1 MQQRCELLVGVAH
14 RQLLHG
20 LFHHQE
26 GGLRRTIA
34 LKLGTQQT
42 PERVAQGGTVRV
54 VLVHDHGGSQG
65 CGTGRIGVLMLI
77 GCGVVAAWCS
87 AMRLS
92 LQDPSRSELEHRLRR
107 RNGTADES
115 EETPR
120 VEWIFARRSRL
131 VTEFAFLR
139 IVCSVAVTVSY
150 LVIFADRGPEVSLD
164 AAALVIAGVVS
175 VFTLWLLTGVIAGAL
190 ATHLGTS
197 LLVRTLPILRLVD
210 LVLGP
215 LAGISGVIDEA
226 VRRLSGANLQE
237 AEASDRLRRSIE
249 DTTLGGDLDEVAA
262 EMLENVVDFTS
273 TEVGTVMTPR
283 TEIEGI
289 QSTDDLAAIRT
300 IIIEAG
306 HSRIPVYGDNL
317 DEIRGILYVKDLV
330 PYLGTEVEDFRLDRL
345 LRQPIRVPETKPVQD
360 LLGDFQRSEVHM
372 AIVVDEYGGTAGLV
386 TIEDVLEEIVGEI
399 KDEHEGDVEEEPELR
414 STANGSYEVDGRF
427 HVDDLNEA
435 LELNLPED
443 EEYDTVGGYL
453 MACLGRVPDQGD
465 SWDSENVRL
474 TALETTATQVSLI
487 GIEKLPQA

>member
-1 MQQRCELLVGVAH
+1 MSGLLILILVGCA
-14 RQLLHG
+14 
-20 LFHHQE
+20 
-26 GGLRRTIA
+26 I
-34 LKLGTQQT
+34 
-42 PERVAQGGTVRV
+42 
-54 VLVHDHGGSQG
+54 
-65 CGTGRIGVLMLI
+65 I
-77 GCGVVAAWCS
+77 AAWSS
-87 AMRLS
+87 ALRLS
-92 LQDPSRSELEHRLRR
+92 LQDPSRSELEQRLRR
-107 RNGTADES
+107 RNAGPEES
-115 EETPR
+115 EETSR
-120 VEWIFARRSRL
+120 VEWIFTRRSRL

-139 IVCSVAVTVSY
+139 IICSVAVTVSY
-150 LVIFADRGPEVSLD
+150 LVIFADRGAEASLD
-164 AAALVIAGVVS
+164 AGDLVLAGVVS
-175 VFTLWLLTGVIAGAL
+175 AFTLWLLTGVVAGSL

-197 LLVRTLPILRLVD
+197 LLVRTLPMLRLVD

-262 EMLENVVDFTS
+262 EMLENVVDFTN

-289 QSTDDLAAIRT
+289 QSTDDLAAIRS
-300 IIIEAG
+300 IIIDAG

-372 AIVVDEYGGTAGLV
+372 AIVVDEYGGTSGLV

-399 KDEHEGDVEEEPELR
+399 QDEHDTEEELPPAIARVGDDRWEMD
-414 STANGSYEVDGRF
+414 ARF
-427 HVDDLNEA
+427 QIYDLNEM
-435 LELNLPED
+435 LETALPED
-443 EEYDTVGGYL
+443 DDFDTVAGFIL
-453 MACLGRVPDQGD
+453 ERLGRVPEAGESVEDLGLRF
-465 SWDSENVRL
+465 EVLEAEPTRIERVAVIRL
-474 TALETTATQVSLI
+474 QPSDDEDGLEA
-487 GIEKLPQA
+487 

>member
-1 MQQRCELLVGVAH
+1 MSGLLILILVGCA
-14 RQLLHG
+14 
-20 LFHHQE
+20 
-26 GGLRRTIA
+26 I
-34 LKLGTQQT
+34 
-42 PERVAQGGTVRV
+42 
-54 VLVHDHGGSQG
+54 
-65 CGTGRIGVLMLI
+65 I
-77 GCGVVAAWCS
+77 AAWSS
-87 AMRLS
+87 ALRLS
-92 LQDPSRSELEHRLRR
+92 LQDPSRSELEQRLRR
-107 RNGTADES
+107 RNAGPEES
-115 EETPR
+115 EETSR
-120 VEWIFARRSRL
+120 VEWIFTRRSRL

-139 IVCSVAVTVSY
+139 IICSVAVTVSY
-150 LVIFADRGPEVSLD
+150 LVIFADRGAEASLD
-164 AAALVIAGVVS
+164 AGDLVLAGVVS
-175 VFTLWLLTGVIAGAL
+175 AFTLWLLTGVVAGSL

-197 LLVRTLPILRLVD
+197 LLVRTLPMLRLVD

-262 EMLENVVDFTS
+262 EMLENVVDFTN

-289 QSTDDLAAIRT
+289 QSTDDLAAIRS

-372 AIVVDEYGGTAGLV
+372 AIVVDEYGGTSGLV

-399 KDEHEGDVEEEPELR
+399 QDEHDTEEELPPAIARVGDDRWEMD
-414 STANGSYEVDGRF
+414 ARF
-427 HVDDLNEA
+427 QIYDLNEM
-435 LELNLPED
+435 LETALPED
-443 EEYDTVGGYL
+443 DDFDTVAGFIL
-453 MACLGRVPDQGD
+453 ERLGRVPEAGESVEDLGLRF
-465 SWDSENVRL
+465 EVLEAEPTRIERVAVIRL
-474 TALETTATQVSLI
+474 QPSDDEDGLEA
-487 GIEKLPQA
+487 

>member
-1 MQQRCELLVGVAH
+1 MSGLLILILVGCA
-14 RQLLHG
+14 
-20 LFHHQE
+20 
-26 GGLRRTIA
+26 I
-34 LKLGTQQT
+34 
-42 PERVAQGGTVRV
+42 
-54 VLVHDHGGSQG
+54 
-65 CGTGRIGVLMLI
+65 I
-77 GCGVVAAWCS
+77 AAWSS
-87 AMRLS
+87 ALRLS
-92 LQDPSRSELEHRLRR
+92 LQDPSRSELEQRLRR
-107 RNGTADES
+107 RNAGPEES
-115 EETPR
+115 EETSR
-120 VEWIFARRSRL
+120 VEWIFTRRSRL

-139 IVCSVAVTVSY
+139 IICSVAVTVSY
-150 LVIFADRGPEVSLD
+150 LVIFADRGAEASLD
-164 AAALVIAGVVS
+164 AGDLVLAGVVS
-175 VFTLWLLTGVIAGAL
+175 AFTLWLLTGVVAGSL

-197 LLVRTLPILRLVD
+197 LLVRTLPMLRLVD

-262 EMLENVVDFTS
+262 EMLENVVDFTN

-289 QSTDDLAAIRT
+289 QSTDDLAAIRS

-372 AIVVDEYGGTAGLV
+372 AIVVDEYGGTAGIV
-386 TIEDVLEEIVGEI
+386 TIEDILEEIVGEI
-399 KDEHEGDVEEEPELR
+399 QDEHDTEEELPPAIARVGDDRWEMD
-414 STANGSYEVDGRF
+414 ARF
-427 HVDDLNEA
+427 QIYDLNEM
-435 LELNLPED
+435 LETALPED
-443 EEYDTVGGYL
+443 DDFDTVAGFIL
-453 MACLGRVPDQGD
+453 ERLGRVPEAGESVEDLGLRF
-465 SWDSENVRL
+465 EVLEAEPTRIERVAVIRL
-474 TALETTATQVSLI
+474 QPSDDEDGLEA
-487 GIEKLPQA
+487 

>member
-1 MQQRCELLVGVAH
+1 MNGLLV
-14 RQLLHG
+14 L
-20 LFHHQE
+20 
-26 GGLRRTIA
+26 I
-34 LKLGTQQT
+34 
-42 PERVAQGGTVRV
+42 
-54 VLVHDHGGSQG
+54 LV
-65 CGTGRIGVLMLI
+65 

-87 AMRLS
+87 ALRLS

-107 RNGTADES
+107 RNGVGEET

-120 VEWIFARRSRL
+120 VEWIFTRRSRL

-139 IVCSVAVTVSY
+139 IICSVAVTVSY
-150 LVIFADRGPEVSLD
+150 LVIFADRGTEASLNVAD
-164 AAALVIAGVVS
+164 LVIAGLVS
-175 VFTLWLLTGVIAGAL
+175 AFTLWLLTGVIAGAL
-190 ATHLGTS
+190 ATYLGTT
-197 LLVRTLPILRLVD
+197 LLVRTLPILRVVD
-210 LVLGP
+210 LILGP

-262 EMLENVVDFTS
+262 EMLENVVDFTN

-289 QSTDDLAAIRT
+289 QSTDDLAAIRAV
-300 IIIEAG
+300 IIEAG

-372 AIVVDEYGGTAGLV
+372 AIVVDEYGGTSGLV

-399 KDEHEGDVEEEPELR
+399 QDEHDTEEELPPAIARVGDDRWEMD
-414 STANGSYEVDGRF
+414 ARF
-427 HVDDLNEA
+427 QIYDLNEM
-435 LELNLPED
+435 LETALPED
-443 EEYDTVGGYL
+443 DDFDTIAGFL
-453 MACLGRVPDQGD
+453 LERLGRVPEPGETVEDLGLRFEVLEAEPTRIGRVAVTRFQR
-465 SWDSENVRL
+465 SEDEHGSE
-474 TALETTATQVSLI
+474 A
-487 GIEKLPQA
+487 

>member
-1 MQQRCELLVGVAH
+1 MSGLLILILVGGA
-14 RQLLHG
+14 
-20 LFHHQE
+20 
-26 GGLRRTIA
+26 I
-34 LKLGTQQT
+34 
-42 PERVAQGGTVRV
+42 
-54 VLVHDHGGSQG
+54 
-65 CGTGRIGVLMLI
+65 I
-77 GCGVVAAWCS
+77 AAWSS
-87 AMRLS
+87 ALRLS
-92 LQDPSRSELEHRLRR
+92 LQDPSRSELEQRLRR
-107 RNGTADES
+107 RNAGPEES
-115 EETPR
+115 EETSR
-120 VEWIFARRSRL
+120 VEWIFTRRSRL

-139 IVCSVAVTVSY
+139 IICSVAVTVSY
-150 LVIFADRGPEVSLD
+150 LVIFADRGAEASLD
-164 AAALVIAGVVS
+164 AGDLVLAGVVS
-175 VFTLWLLTGVIAGAL
+175 AFTLWLLTGVVAGSL

-197 LLVRTLPILRLVD
+197 LLVRTLPMLRLVD

-262 EMLENVVDFTS
+262 EMLENVVDFTN

-289 QSTDDLAAIRT
+289 QSTDDLAAIRS

-372 AIVVDEYGGTAGLV
+372 AIVVDEYGGTSGLV

-399 KDEHEGDVEEEPELR
+399 QDEHDTEEELPPAIARVGDDRWEMD
-414 STANGSYEVDGRF
+414 ARF
-427 HVDDLNEA
+427 QIYDLNEM
-435 LELNLPED
+435 LETALPED
-443 EEYDTVGGYL
+443 DDFDTVAGFIL
-453 MACLGRVPDQGD
+453 ERLGRVPEAGESVEDLGLRF
-465 SWDSENVRL
+465 EVLEAEPTRIERVAVIRL
-474 TALETTATQVSLI
+474 QPSDDEDGLEA
-487 GIEKLPQA
+487 

>member
-1 MQQRCELLVGVAH
+1 MSGLLALILVG
-14 RQLLHG
+14 
-20 LFHHQE
+20 
-26 GGLRRTIA
+26 
-34 LKLGTQQT
+34 
-42 PERVAQGGTVRV
+42 
-54 VLVHDHGGSQG
+54 
-65 CGTGRIGVLMLI
+65 CGI
-77 GCGVVAAWCS
+77 VAAWCS

-92 LQDPSRSELEHRLRR
+92 LQDPSRSELEHRLLR

-139 IVCSVAVTVSY
+139 IICSVAVTVSY
-150 LVIFADRGPEVSLD
+150 LVIFADRGTEASLD
-164 AAALVIAGVVS
+164 AGDLVIAGLVS
-175 VFTLWLLTGVIAGAL
+175 AFTLWLLTGVIAGAL

-197 LLVRTLPILRLVD
+197 LLVRTLPILRVVD

-226 VRRLSGANLQE
+226 VRRLSGANLQA

-289 QSTDDLAAIRT
+289 ESTDDLAAIRKT
-300 IIIEAG
+300 IIEAG

-372 AIVVDEYGGTAGLV
+372 AIVVDEYGGTSGLV

-399 KDEHEGDVEEEPELR
+399 QDEHDTEEELPPAIARVGDDRWEMD
-414 STANGSYEVDGRF
+414 ARF
-427 HVDDLNEA
+427 QIYDLNEM
-435 LELNLPED
+435 LETTLPED
-443 EEYDTVGGYL
+443 DDFDTIAGFML
-453 MACLGRVPDQGD
+453 ERLGRVPETGETVEDLGLRFEVLEAEPTRIERVAVTRLQPVDEDG
-465 SWDSENVRL
+465 SE
-474 TALETTATQVSLI
+474 A
-487 GIEKLPQA
+487 